1 MNKSILDI
9 DIEAEREG
17 SAIRFMNIHRVHR
30 PNKFKQNRAE
40 PQNYPCINLRKDR
53 TIMANETNAEK
64 FTRLANKRVNNA
76 LQKIGLIGNLSATQY
91 EYTDDQIKTIEVALF
106 GAVDTAM
113 SGFNKAKIAKPTFS
127 L

>member
-1 MNKSILDI
+1 MDKVYSEI
-9 DIEAEREG
+9 DIAAEREG
-17 SAIRFMNIHRVHR
+17 RAILFMNKHRC
-30 PNKFKQNRAE
+30 KIQNRYKQIPAE
-40 PQNYPCINLRKDR
+40 KQNYPCINLRKER

-76 LQKIGLIGNLSATQY
+76 LQKIGLIGNLSAAQY
-91 EYTDDQIKTIEVALF
+91 EYTDDQIKTIEAALF
-106 GAVDTAM
+106 SAVDTAL

>member
-1 MNKSILDI
+1 MNKSYTEI
-9 DIEAEREG
+9 DVNAEREG
-17 SAIRFMNIHRVHR
+17 IAIKFMNINRVHTI
-30 PNKFKQNRAE
+30 NKYKQHRAV
-40 PQNYPCINLRKDR
+40 PQEYPCINLRKDR
-53 TIMANETNAEK
+53 SIMANETNAEK

-76 LQKIGLIGNLSATQY
+76 LQKIGLIGNLSAAQY

-106 GAVDTAM
+106 GAVDTAL